1 MKLKY
6 RSASKKESRRKT
18 CSSPPQIVGKE
29 YWTRGYFY
37 NVKRFDGVLDIK
49 NYGFYKIGKRKFV
62 DEYGNEILREPE
74 LLEVYGVATVTGV
87 ARLVTQ
93 ELIIRGII

>member
-1 MKLKY
+1 M
-6 RSASKKESRRKT
+6 
-18 CSSPPQIVGKE
+18 
-29 YWTRGYFY
+29 
-37 NVKRFDGVLDIK
+37 
-49 NYGFYKIGKRKFV
+49 